1 MQVASIQDNT
11 HGTDMVAQIRTPPL
25 RLLRAF
31 CLAARHSSFK
41 AAADRL
47 SLTPSA
53 VSHQV
58 KELEEQLGVSL
69 FERRTRSVLLTPV
82 GRQLLDDLEPA
93 LLALGTAIERTRNA
107 SGARRQLRVVMPPF
121 FASELFAP
129 RLPDFHARHG
139 GIDIQVDTQDPR
151 PGQHSGF
158 TDISIVL
165 ARQPPDTGDVE
176 AVRLM
181 PLRLVAAASRKVADS
196 MGGKRNARAFDG
208 QTLIMHRNFRS
219 DVWDLWLNQVGLDL
233 RRISNVVEFDNMVA
247 VARAAERGGGIAL
260 VPAVVCQPWFERG
273 ALVRLEGFDLQGNDA
288 YYLVARRD
296 DFERSEV
303 RALVDWSIEQFQL
316 IEAAPVAA

>member
-1 MQVASIQDNT
+1 
-11 HGTDMVAQIRTPPL
+11 MVEPIRTPPL

-41 AAADRL
+41 DAADRL
-47 SLTPSA
+47 ALTPSA

-69 FERRTRSVLLTPV
+69 FERRTRSVVLTPV
-82 GRQLLDDLEPA
+82 GRQLLEDLEPA
-93 LLALGTAIERTRNA
+93 LAALNSAIERTRNTA
-107 SGARRQLRVVMPPF
+107 GARRQLRVVMPPF

-129 RLPDFHARHG
+129 RLPDFHARHAA
-139 GIDIQVDTQDPR
+139 IDIQVDTHDPR

-165 ARQPPDTGDVE
+165 ARQPPGNEDGTE

-181 PLRLVAAASRKVADS
+181 PLRLVAAASRKVAES
-196 MGGKRNARAFDG
+196 MGGRQDGQAFDG

-219 DVWDLWLNQVGLDL
+219 DVWDLWLNQIGLDL
-233 RRISNVVEFDNMVA
+233 RRVRNVVEFDNMTA

-260 VPAVVCQPWFERG
+260 VPAIVCEPWFERG
-273 ALVRLEGFDLQGNDA
+273 ALVQLAGFDWRGNDA
-288 YYLVARRD
+288 YYLMARRD

-303 RALVDWSIEQFQL
+303 RALVDWCIEQFQVTDSAS
-316 IEAAPVAA
+316 AAVPA

>member
-1 MQVASIQDNT
+1 
-11 HGTDMVAQIRTPPL
+11 MVAQIRTPPL

-41 AAADRL
+41 DAADRL

-58 KELEEQLGVSL
+58 KELEEQLGVTL
-69 FERRTRSVLLTPV
+69 FQRRTRSVVLTPV

-93 LLALGTAIERTRNA
+93 LGALSTAIERTRNT
-107 SGARRQLRVVMPPF
+107 SGARRQLTIVMPPF

-129 RLPDFHARHG
+129 RLPDFHVRHP
-139 GIDIQVDTQDPR
+139 GIDIQVDTHDPR

-158 TDISIVL
+158 TDVSIVL
-165 ARQPPDTGDVE
+165 SGSPPTGGDIE

-181 PLRLVAAASRKVADS
+181 PLRLVAAASPKVAKS
-196 MGGKRNARAFDG
+196 MAGKLNAAAFDG
-208 QTLIMHRNFRS
+208 QTLIMHRSFRT

-233 RRISNVVEFDNMVA
+233 RRVSNVVEFDNMVA
-247 VARAAERGGGIAL
+247 VARAAERDGGIAL
-260 VPAVVCQPWFERG
+260 VPSIVCQPWFERG
-273 ALVRLEGFDLQGNDA
+273 ALVHLQGFDLRGDEA
-288 YYLVARRD
+288 YYLVARRG

-303 RALVDWSIEQFQL
+303 RALIAWSIEQFQVP
-316 IEAAPVAA
+316 A

>member
-1 MQVASIQDNT
+1 
-11 HGTDMVAQIRTPPL
+11 MVGQSKMPPL

-31 CLAARHSSFK
+31 CLAAKHSSFK
-41 AAADRL
+41 DAADRL

-69 FERRTRSVLLTPV
+69 FERRTRAVVLTPV

-93 LLALGTAIERTRNA
+93 LAALGTAIERTRNTA
-107 SGARRQLRVVMPPF
+107 GARRQLRVVMPPF
-121 FASELFAP
+121 FASEVFAP
-129 RLPDFHARHG
+129 RLPDFHARHA
-139 GIDIQVDTQDPR
+139 GIDIQVDTHDPR

-165 ARQPPDTGDVE
+165 AGQPPGDAEVD
-176 AVRLM
+176 AVRLI

-196 MGGKRNARAFDG
+196 MGDKQDARAFDG

-219 DVWDLWLNQVGLDL
+219 DVWDSWLNQVGLDL
-233 RRISNVVEFDNMVA
+233 RRVRNVVEFDNMAA
-247 VARAAERGGGIAL
+247 VARAAERDGGIAL

-273 ALVRLEGFDLQGNDA
+273 SLVRLEGFDLRGNDA
-288 YYLVARRD
+288 YYLMVRRD
-296 DFERSEV
+296 DFARSEV
-303 RALVDWSIEQFQL
+303 RALVQWSIEQFQVD
-316 IEAAPVAA
+316 EAGPAAAA